1 MTETPHYTRP
11 MRSHGGSSRD
21 DVLNEPDWAITH
33 SHRIG
38 FRDRDDRHPAY
49 THIGDDWDPEQERE
63 FLAQAKQEAEELS
76 KKLGE
81 HGLINVRDYMSK
93 QEVCTSVSQTS
104 LLALIP
110 DCSLPRI
117 II

>member
-11 MRSHGGSSRD
+11 TRSHGGSSTD

-38 FRDRDDRHPAY
+38 FRDRDDRHPAC